1 MTSPRDISGS
11 RATATPTR
19 DLVGAQ
25 VLVIDQDPR
34 IHDGISQLVSTAGLH
49 PTCVRDPEA
58 AMAAITRQFFSVVL
72 IDLDT
77 PTPGAGLDTIRAVRA
92 ATPTSMIIG
101 MTPRRSFDD
110 AVSAVRAGAIDL
122 ILKAPE
128 SVVYLKDRVLE
139 AAGRSV
145 GRREV
150 DSVLVDVRAT
160 HEDFLQ
166 RFMDSERRALDA
178 VDRLAGKDPG
188 RSIELDAFA
197 VLVVDEVD
205 SLVDDLK
212 QHAPVGFRFVHAVS
226 GGEALDRISSD
237 AFQYALISDELH
249 DLPSSMV
256 IATVRSQSPETVVLA
271 FHGPSPDGHVKL
283 VEVAGQRPI
292 VEPFTDANQ
301 LVSRL
306 DELAEAFR
314 ARARER
320 RYTQSFRERHY
331 DFLRRYVELKT
342 KIDRA
347 LHDGAG

>member
-1 MTSPRDISGS
+1 MTTIRDTSGS
-11 RATATPTR
+11 RTSASPVR

-34 IHDGISQLVSTAGLH
+34 VHHGVSELVSSAGLH
-49 PTCVRDPEA
+49 PTCVADPEA
-58 AMAAITRQFFSVVL
+58 GVAAIAKQFFSVVL

-92 ATPTSMIIG
+92 ATSTSMIIG
-101 MTPRRSFDD
+101 LTPRRSFED
-110 AVSAVRAGAIDL
+110 AVAAVRAGAIDL
-122 ILKAPE
+122 ILKAPD
-128 SVVYLKDRVLE
+128 SVLYLKDRVLE

-150 DSVLVDVRAT
+150 DSVLVDVRKA
-160 HEDFLQ
+160 HEDFLT

-188 RSIELDAFA
+188 RSIELDSFA

-212 QHAPVGFRFVHAVS
+212 QAAPVGFRFVHAMS

-237 AFQYALISDELH
+237 AFQYALISDEIH
-249 DLPSSMV
+249 DLPPSMV
-256 IATVRSQSPETVVLA
+256 IQTVKAQSPDTVVLA
-271 FHGPSPDGHVKL
+271 FRGPGPDGYVNL
-283 VEVAGQRPI
+283 VEVKGQRP
-292 VEPFTDANQ
+292 VVTPFTDGAL
-301 LVSRL
+301 LVARL
-306 DELAEAFR
+306 DELADAFR

-347 LHDGAG
+347 LDGPG

>member
-1 MTSPRDISGS
+1 MTSLRDHSGS
-11 RATATPTR
+11 RATGTPVR

-34 IHDGISQLVSTAGLH
+34 IHEGISALVSSAGLH

-58 AMAAITRQFFSVVL
+58 AMAAITKQFFSVVL

-92 ATPTSMIIG
+92 ATPTSMIVG
-101 MTPRRSFDD
+101 LTPRRSFDD
-110 AVSAVRAGAIDL
+110 AVAAVRAGAIDL

-128 SVVYLKDRVLE
+128 SVLYLKDRVLE

-145 GRREV
+145 NRREIE
-150 DSVLVDVRAT
+150 SVLAAVRT
-160 HEDFLQ
+160 SHDDFLQ
-166 RFMDSERRALDA
+166 RFMESERRAQDA
-178 VDRLAGKDPG
+178 ADRLVGKDPS
-188 RSIELDAFA
+188 RSLELDVFA

-212 QHAPVGFRFVHAVS
+212 QASPVAFRFVHAMS

-237 AFQYALISDELH
+237 AFQYALVSDEVH
-249 DLPSSMV
+249 DLPASMV
-256 IATVRSQSPETVVLA
+256 MQTIRSQSPETVVLA
-271 FHGPSPDGHVKL
+271 FRGPGPDGYVNL
-283 VEVAGQRPI
+283 VETHGQRPI
-292 VEPFTDANQ
+292 VTPFTDANL
-301 LVSRL
+301 LVARL

-331 DFLRRYVELKT
+331 DFLRRYVDLKT

-347 LHDGAG
+347 LDK